1 MGKINAIITGIG
13 GYVPDYILTNEE
25 LSRMVDTSDEWI
37 TTRVGIKERRILT
50 EEGLGTSYMA
60 RKAAKQ
66 LIQKTGVDPDTIDAL
81 IVTTTTPDYKFPST
95 ASIVVGKLGLK
106 NAFAFDFEAAC
117 CGFLYTL
124 DVAASMIQ
132 SGRYKKI
139 IVIGADKMSSLVDYT
154 DRSTCVLFGD
164 GAGAV
169 LVEATEEENIGVQ
182 NSYLRTDG
190 RVLPFLHMKAGGSVC
205 PPSHFTV
212 DHRLHYLY
220 QEGRTVFR
228 YAVTYMSNDVVEIM
242 KRNNLTAGDINWII
256 PHEAN
261 RRIIEAVAKRAE
273 LPLDKVLINIDHYG
287 NTSAATIPLAIWD
300 NESRLKKG
308 DNIIFTAF
316 GAGFVHGASFYKWAY
331 DGENVA
337 GAK

>member
-1 MGKINAIITGIG
+1 MGKINAVITGVG
-13 GYVPDYILTNEE
+13 GYVPDYILNNEE
-25 LSRMVDTSDEWI
+25 LSRMVDTTDEWI
-37 TTRVGIKERRILT
+37 TTRVGIKERHILT
-50 EEGLGTSYMA
+50 EEGLGTSYLA

-95 ASIVVGKLGLK
+95 ASIVLGKLGLK
-106 NAFAFDFEAAC
+106 NAFAFDFSAAC

-154 DRSTCVLFGD
+154 DRATCVLFGD

-169 LVEATEEENIGVQ
+169 LVEATEEENVGVQ

-190 RVLPFLHMKAGGSVC
+190 QGLPFLHMKAGGSVC

-228 YAVTYMSNDVVEIM
+228 YAVTDMSNAVM
-242 KRNNLTAGDINWII
+242 KILEMNNLKADDVNWVI

-261 RRIIEAVAKRAE
+261 LRIIEAVTKRAGI
-273 LPLDKVLINIDHYG
+273 PLDKVVVNIERYG
-287 NTSAATIPLAIWD
+287 NTSAATIPLALWD
-300 NESRLKKG
+300 AESQLKKG

-331 DGENVA
+331 DGA
-337 GAK
+337 ACGK

>member
-1 MGKINAIITGIG
+1 MGKINAVITGVG
-13 GYVPDYILTNEE
+13 GYVPDYILNNEE
-25 LSRMVDTSDEWI
+25 LSRMVDTTDEWI

-50 EEGLGTSYMA
+50 EEGLGTSYLA

-95 ASIVVGKLGLK
+95 ASIVLGKLGLK
-106 NAFAFDFEAAC
+106 NAFAFDFSAAC

-154 DRSTCVLFGD
+154 DRATCVLFGD

-169 LVEATEEENIGVQ
+169 LVEATEEENVGVQ

-190 RVLPFLHMKAGGSVC
+190 QGLPFLHMKAGGSVC

-228 YAVTYMSNDVVEIM
+228 YAVTDMSNDVMKIM
-242 KRNNLTAGDINWII
+242 EMNNLKADDVNWVI

-261 RRIIEAVAKRAE
+261 LRIIEAVTKRAGI
-273 LPLDKVLINIDHYG
+273 PLDKVVVNIDHYG
-287 NTSAATIPLAIWD
+287 NTSAATIPLALWD
-300 NESRLKKG
+300 TESQLKKG
-308 DNIIFTAF
+308 DNVIFTAF

-331 DGENVA
+331 DGA
-337 GAK
+337 AYGK

>member
-1 MGKINAIITGIG
+1 MGKINAVITGVG
-13 GYVPDYILTNEE
+13 GYVPDYILNNEE
-25 LSRMVDTSDEWI
+25 LSRMVDTTDEWI
-37 TTRVGIKERRILT
+37 TTRVGIKERHILT
-50 EEGLGTSYMA
+50 EEGLGTSYLA

-95 ASIVVGKLGLK
+95 ASIVLGKLGLK
-106 NAFAFDFEAAC
+106 NAFAFDFSAAC

-154 DRSTCVLFGD
+154 DRATCVLFGD

-169 LVEATEEENIGVQ
+169 LVEATEEENVGVQ

-190 RVLPFLHMKAGGSVC
+190 QGLPFLHMKAGGSVC

-228 YAVTYMSNDVVEIM
+228 YAVTDMSNDVM
-242 KRNNLTAGDINWII
+242 KILEMNNLKADDVNWVI

-261 RRIIEAVAKRAE
+261 LRIIEAVTKRAGI
-273 LPLDKVLINIDHYG
+273 PLDKVVVNIERYG
-287 NTSAATIPLAIWD
+287 NTSAATIPLALWD
-300 NESRLKKG
+300 TESQLKKG

-331 DGENVA
+331 DGA
-337 GAK
+337 ACGK